1 MSDSALPGCMPIQLD
16 TVVPDYPAKS
26 RAKRALDLSVALIAV
41 LLFLPLL
48 VLVAVAIRLES
59 SGPILFRQR
68 RTGLGGREITVLKF
82 RTMKVME
89 DGEAIVQASRGD
101 PRVTRVGY
109 FLRRSSID
117 ELPQLINVLRGNMS
131 LVGPR
136 PHAIA
141 HDTFYQSQI
150 RTYSERFRAKPGI
163 TGLAQVNGLRGE
175 CATVEAME
183 RRVERDLEY
192 INDWS
197 IGRDFLII
205 AKTIAVV
212 PFQATAYGLI
222 ASALALSSFA
232 LERPAGG
239 LSAAL
244 L

>member
-1 MSDSALPGCMPIQLD
+1 MPIQLD

-26 RAKRALDLSVALIAV
+26 RLKRALDLSVALIAV
-41 LLFLPLL
+41 LLLLPLL
-48 VLVAVAIRLES
+48 ILVAVAIRLES

-68 RTGLGGREITVLKF
+68 RTGLAGREITVLKF

-101 PRVTRVGY
+101 SRVTRVGY
-109 FLRRSSID
+109 VLRRSSID

-150 RTYSERFRAKPGI
+150 RTYSQRFRAKPGI

-175 CATVEAME
+175 CVTVEAME
-183 RRVERDLEY
+183 RRVERDLQY
-192 INDWS
+192 INEWS
-197 IGRDFLII
+197 IGRDLLIMV
-205 AKTIAVV
+205 KTIAVV
-212 PFQATAYGLI
+212 PFQVTAYGLI

-232 LERPAGG
+232 LEWPAFGG
-239 LSAAL
+239 LSAPAL
-244 L
+244 V